1 MQIII
6 SKVVNVFFKN
16 KNDQIQ
22 KDLTG
27 FTAQRSSKTR
37 CTCTCSIRTG
47 TSVLTWAHV
56 VSSTDNYKE
65 EDQNI
70 IKLKKNL
77 SIHFSRRNLK
87 CMNDRNSM
95 FDDCHISQ
103 IHGQVVVRILRKQ
116 EILKLKT
123 KNEDLP

>member
-1 MQIII
+1 MYFLKTKMIK
-6 SKVVNVFFKN
+6 SKKILLASLHRDPLKPDAHVHAAF
-16 KNDQIQ
+16 
-22 KDLTG
+22 
-27 FTAQRSSKTR
+27 AQVPPFSH
-37 CTCTCSIRTG
+37 G
-47 TSVLTWAHV
+47 AHV

-65 EDQNI
+65 VDQNI

-123 KNEDLP
+123 KMRIFLSH